1 MVIPAKTAL
10 AGAGVQ
16 GVAAVAVVAALVTA
30 GVVTLTNDGPSATI
44 NVPAQSNSPA
54 PAPELP
60 SATEPSAEPTGEATV
75 DPTGE
80 PSREPPPGHAS
91 ALVGATGIVS
101 SPGDSPAPAIEP
113 APDPEPAPPVTAPTD
128 LGIEAITITN
138 DSPLWQRHITVPVSS
153 HTVGRAK
160 DLRVTLTLVFSKT
173 VRFRG
178 VVSQGWDCGDLI
190 PNSRV
195 KSMTCTRIQS
205 GPDIPSL
212 VFKAQGFRPGATVNV
227 DAADNADPNPA
238 NNSAVFRARYWSHL

>member
-1 MVIPAKTAL
+1 LEI
-10 AGAGVQ
+10 Q
-16 GVAAVAVVAALVTA
+16 
-30 GVVTLTNDGPSATI
+30 DYQEH
-44 NVPAQSNSPA
+44 VPADRGKIRRAGMTTSYRKAKRKPI
-54 PAPELP
+54 
-60 SATEPSAEPTGEATV
+60 T
-75 DPTGE
+75 
-80 PSREPPPGHAS
+80 
-91 ALVGATGIVS
+91 
-101 SPGDSPAPAIEP
+101 
-113 APDPEPAPPVTAPTD
+113 
-128 LGIEAITITN
+128 TITN